1 MDTLWNRF
9 KTAATL
15 GQPDQVP
22 VALIVDSPWLPGWA
36 GIDTRDY
43 FLHPEKWLEINKQL
57 LTRFPDV
64 TWIPGFWVEF
74 GMAAEPSGFG
84 AKMHFYP
91 DRPPAIEPLHPDLA
105 YWAAAKPA
113 NPLEDGLMPLALR
126 LYRQMDERLSAEG
139 TPIRMVA
146 ARGPLAVASWLTG
159 IPGLMEGLVLQPEP
173 VSKILETV
181 TTTLIDW
188 LQAQLDC
195 LQHPEGILLLDDLV
209 GMVSPRTYKSMVAPH
224 LQRIFAAFD
233 GLVRI
238 YHNDTPCKHLLAPL
252 AEAGFDVFNFSHEV
266 DIAEVKAKMGHRV
279 ALLGS
284 VAPLDLGVRGTPE
297 EVYAAAKA
305 CLDKAAPGGGVILS
319 FGGGVS
325 PGTKPENIDALVQ
338 AAKDS

>member
-43 FLHPEKWLEINKQL
+43 FLYPEKWLEINKQL

-238 YHNDTPCKHLLAPL
+238 YHNDTPANTSSPRWPRPGLT
-252 AEAGFDVFNFSHEV
+252 FSTS
-266 DIAEVKAKMGHRV
+266 ATKWTSPRSRPRWATGWPCWATSPRSTW
-279 ALLGS
+279 AC
-284 VAPLDLGVRGTPE
+284 
-297 EVYAAAKA
+297 AAH
-305 CLDKAAPGGGVILS
+305 PRRS
-319 FGGGVS
+319 M
-325 PGTKPENIDALVQ
+325 PRPKPAWTRPPPAVG
-338 AAKDS
+338 